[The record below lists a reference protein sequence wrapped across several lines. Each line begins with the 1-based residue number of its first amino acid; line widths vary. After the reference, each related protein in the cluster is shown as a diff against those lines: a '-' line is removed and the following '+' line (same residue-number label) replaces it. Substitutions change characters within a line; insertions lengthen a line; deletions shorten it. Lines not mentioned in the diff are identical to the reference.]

1 MPNINQISNFF
12 LYFITE
18 LKEVFT
24 EVKNFNCFCKNPKT
38 KNKQNRENIKLT

>member
-1 MPNINQISNFF
+1 MPNIYKISNFF

-24 EVKNFNCFCKNPKT
+24 EVKNFNCFCINPNT
-38 KNKQNRENIKLT
+38 QKNKTERTLN